1 MEIVLKFVLEK
12 HFQRDIHLLFSCSP
26 PKWTEGFLKF
36 GLGKMKD
43 NNIRSLPHPTP
54 CPVCFLFFKFSSNL
68 HQRLLNDINVNLWQ
82 HSYCVWS
89 LLTAKWLCEN
99 SSLYCSFI
107 GKVFENQNDFYELQK
122 GVIANCLNAC
132 ERILP
137 LIHRIHCHVGNSNPH
152 RMLVPAHVS
161 AAVMWVAQYLQVYK
175 QICCKQDARNS
186 HGHSASLVRERF
198 EGLNGLIR
206 LE

>member
-36 GLGKMKD
+36 GLEKMTD
-43 NNIRSLPHPTP
+43 NNVRSLP
-54 CPVCFLFFKFSSNL
+54 PVFCVFFFFSFSSNL
-68 HQRLLNDINVNLWQ
+68 HQRFLNDINVNLWQ

-107 GKVFENQNDFYELQK
+107 GKVFENQNDFCELQK

-137 LIHRIHCHVGNSNPH
+137 LTHRTQCCHVGNSNLH

-161 AAVMWVAQYLQVYK
+161 AAVMWAAQYLQVYK
-175 QICCKQDARNS
+175 EICCKQDACRS
-186 HGHSASLVRERF
+186 HGHSASLVRERKVW
-198 EGLNGLIR
+198 R
-206 LE
+206 S

>member
-1 MEIVLKFVLEK
+1 MAWEKWRTITLDHCPQFFV
-12 HFQRDIHLLFSCSP
+12 FFFFFS
-26 PKWTEGFLKF
+26 
-36 GLGKMKD
+36 
-43 NNIRSLPHPTP
+43 
-54 CPVCFLFFKFSSNL
+54 FSSNL
-68 HQRLLNDINVNLWQ
+68 HQRFLNDINVNLWQ

-107 GKVFENQNDFYELQK
+107 GKVFENQNDFCELQK

-137 LIHRIHCHVGNSNPH
+137 LTHRTQCCHVGNSNLH

-161 AAVMWVAQYLQVYK
+161 AAVMWAAQYLQVYK
-175 QICCKQDARNS
+175 EICCKQDACRS
-186 HGHSASLVRERF
+186 HGHSASLVRERKVW
-198 EGLNGLIR
+198 R
-206 LE
+206 S